1 MLGFLTILLYPF
13 DWKSCFNH
21 AWACYDLWLL
31 CLTHLAA
38 SLVFIFAAGPIPPA
52 KDLTVYF
59 QGQNFTLSS
68 LPALHGCEMPI
79 VSCTKTEAPFGF
91 ILLCSLRGLV

>member
-1 MLGFLTILLYPF
+1 MLEFLTILLCPF

-21 AWACYDLWLL
+21 VWACYVLWLL
-31 CLTHLAA
+31 CPIHLAT

-52 KDLTVYF
+52 KDLTVQL

-68 LPALHGCEMPI
+68 LPALHGCEMPV

-91 ILLCSLRGLV
+91 ILLCSLRGMV